1 MSDLL
6 DIIDNIKK
14 DPSVIKKIDIDEL
27 LKKQNI
33 DISFFADIMKTNI
46 EILNLIFEDE
56 NDIKK
61 NLDKLTGYTYIEDLY
76 LFKIGRF
83 IRWFN
88 NKGELK
94 NGGILTDIVFNDNG
108 VNLLCKNNRN
118 RVFQI
123 KFDDNIFFQ
132 KMSEEEQFILS
143 VYEYANN

>member
-1 MSDLL
+1 MSDLI
-6 DIIDNIKK
+6 DIIENIKQ
-14 DPSVIKKIDIDEL
+14 DPSVIKKMDIDEL
-27 LKKQNI
+27 LKKQDR
-33 DISFFADIMKTNI
+33 DISFFADIVKTNI
-46 EILNLIFEDE
+46 EILNLLF
-56 NDIKK
+56 NDNIEIKK
-61 NLDKLTGYTYIEDLY
+61 FLDKLTGYTYIEDLH

-94 NGGILTDIVFNDNG
+94 NGGILTDIIFNDNST
-108 VNLLCKNNRN
+108 NLLCKNNRN

-143 VYEYANN
+143 VYEYAS